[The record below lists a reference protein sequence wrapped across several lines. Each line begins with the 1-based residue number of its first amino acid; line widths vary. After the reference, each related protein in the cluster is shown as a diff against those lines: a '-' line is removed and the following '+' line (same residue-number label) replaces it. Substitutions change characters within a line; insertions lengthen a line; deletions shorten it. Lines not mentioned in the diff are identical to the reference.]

1 MFGLFRKA
9 PASPRSAVQPSTVGV
24 PDLSQRPFTRALLR
38 STTAAG
44 DSIQKEADR
53 VGLREC
59 RIVGARNASIRS
71 SPIPPRWLPARCRH
85 ARARLARA
93 TGLLP
98 LRQPAGRYGGERDR
112 PAVAPP
118 HTVARTRAETP
129 DAHCAFGEA
138 IARYRASNAANE
150 QHHHGPDDYYK
161 RSGASPGPKAGGPVF
176 RVM

>member
-1 MFGLFRKA
+1 MFHVLTTLTYSGPPDFPYGYLIRLSPTAPPAAQPKTVPYRVERSYGPAVRRRNSRGSISVSGYALF
-9 PASPRSAVQPSTVGV
+9 
-24 PDLSQRPFTRALLR
+24 
-38 STTAAG
+38 
-44 DSIQKEADR
+44 
-53 VGLREC
+53 
-59 RIVGARNASIRS
+59 
-71 SPIPPRWLPARCRH
+71 
-85 ARARLARA
+85 
-93 TGLLP
+93 P

-150 QHHHGPDDYYK
+150 QHHHGPDDHYK